1 MSAALST
8 TPSTAPRTTD
18 RSGRTG
24 GRPELEL
31 CGNLD
36 CGRPYPPDEGF
47 GGVCD
52 PCSARETEH
61 LAGDHA
67 AADPEC
73 RFCA

>member
-8 TPSTAPRTTD
+8 PPGTTART
-18 RSGRTG
+18 RGS
-24 GRPELEL
+24 RPELEL
-31 CGNLD
+31 CANPD

-61 LAGDHA
+61 LADGHA
-67 AADPEC
+67 DPDPEC